1 MLPVVFTFRLLTA
14 LLHLPTALLVACA
27 LDLPKV
33 SIGIDVCWAV
43 AVCSFAHLT
52 SLFGLTMTLQPCMSV
67 GQPGLWFCKQLSDS
81 IFHWLI
87 HCLGAR
93 IFVTITLVF
102 SQTLAV
108 VFGPQ

>member
-1 MLPVVFTFRLLTA
+1 MLVHLL
-14 LLHLPTALLVACA
+14 TALLVACA

-33 SIGIDVCWAV
+33 SIGIDAFCAV
-43 AVCSFAHLT
+43 AVCSCAHLT

-93 IFVTITLVF
+93 IFVTVALVF